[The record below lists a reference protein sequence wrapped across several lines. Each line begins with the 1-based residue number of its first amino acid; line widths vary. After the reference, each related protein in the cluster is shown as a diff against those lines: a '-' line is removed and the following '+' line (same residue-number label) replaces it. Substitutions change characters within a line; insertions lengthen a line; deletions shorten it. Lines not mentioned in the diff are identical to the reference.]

1 MIISDKKPKYIEC
14 LYTAPV
20 VWDLEELEIDWSK
33 VKDHYIKYGSLHIT
47 YSDGRKEEYYGD
59 FGETDYKWA
68 DTEGFYDEDWNE
80 VNEGDFKYQEK
91 ETKEEL
97 DKDFLDSIKRG
108 QPDGSFRSNKDFR
121 EGVVND

>member
-1 MIISDKKPKYIEC
+1 MFSDKKPKYIEC
-14 LYTAPV
+14 LYTVPV

-33 VKDHYIKYGSLHIT
+33 VKDHYIKYGSLNIT
-47 YSDGRKEEYYGD
+47 YNDGTEKEYYGD

-68 DTEGFYDEDWNE
+68 DKEGFYDKDWNE
-80 VNEGDFKYQEK
+80 VNEEDFKCQEK

-97 DKDFLDSIKRG
+97 DEDFLDSIKRG

-121 EGVVND
+121 KGVIND

>member
-1 MIISDKKPKYIEC
+1 MFSDKKPKYIEC
-14 LYTAPV
+14 LYTVPI

-33 VKDHYIKYGSLHIT
+33 VKDHYIKYGSLNIT
-47 YSDGRKEEYYGD
+47 YNDGREEEYYGNI
-59 FGETDYKWA
+59 GETDYKWA

-80 VNEGDFKYQEK
+80 VNE
-91 ETKEEL
+91 EEL
-97 DKDFLDSIKRG
+97 DKNFLDSIKRG